1 MTGSLQLTLI
11 RHARALPADGRT
23 TDFERPLDRRGLA
36 EAAEMARRCQELGHR
51 PDRLVASP
59 AMRAAQTADC
69 FVRALELPS
78 TLVALEPRC
87 YLAEASQLLEIARAV
102 PTACRHLFLVGHNPG
117 LSDLAR
123 RLAVRNAPPSLET
136 AGLFTLRIAASDWAG
151 LDDDTGRDGR
161 YDSPALHFNY
171 WE

>member
-1 MTGSLQLTLI
+1 MSESLQLTLI
-11 RHARALPADGRT
+11 RHARALPADRQA

-59 AMRAAQTADC
+59 AVRAAQTADC
-69 FVRALELPS
+69 FVRAFELPS
-78 TLVALEPRC
+78 TAVALEPRC
-87 YLAEASQLLEIARAV
+87 YLAEASQLLEIAREV
-102 PTACRHLFLVGHNPG
+102 PTACRHLFIVGHNPG
-117 LSDLAR
+117 LSELAR
-123 RLAVRNAPPSLET
+123 RLAVRDAPSSMET
-136 AGLFTLRIAASDWAG
+136 AGLFTLRLAAADWAS
-151 LDDDTGRDGR
+151 LDEGTGRDGR